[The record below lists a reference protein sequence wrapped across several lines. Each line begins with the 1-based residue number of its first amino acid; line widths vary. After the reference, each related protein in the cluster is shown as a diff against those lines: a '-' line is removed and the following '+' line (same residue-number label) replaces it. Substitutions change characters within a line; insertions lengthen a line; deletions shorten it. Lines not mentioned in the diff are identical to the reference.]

1 MLLMSKPILG
11 PVRQRASKPLKGKR
25 NGADTIF
32 DYNDEDDDAGDTL
45 WTQWDEDSARTS
57 LSWSKMV
64 CLFIIQVEIS
74 QQRQKVKESDLLS
87 KTFLNIFK
95 QIGYIRAFSFHSKHI
110 KPLQRMFYLR
120 SAPNHVRYVCFAT
133 HQHRMETVQ
142 YLQYC
147 KKRGKVYNNKCCQLL
162 HKPTEVH
169 PSIQRHSREHVH
181 SASRR
186 VSLHRSILCF
196 ALFKV

>member
-1 MLLMSKPILG
+1 
-11 PVRQRASKPLKGKR
+11 
-25 NGADTIF
+25 
-32 DYNDEDDDAGDTL
+32 
-45 WTQWDEDSARTS
+45 
-57 LSWSKMV
+57 MV

-74 QQRQKVKESDLLS
+74 QQRQK
-87 KTFLNIFK
+87 
-95 QIGYIRAFSFHSKHI
+95 
-110 KPLQRMFYLR
+110 RMFYLR

-181 SASRR
+181 SRVAPCVLASFDF
-186 VSLHRSILCF
+186 VLCII
-196 ALFKV
+196 